1 MDESVHGKLCA
12 LRLLRE
18 AMLHQIIHTAT
29 ITLQLP
35 YATQA
40 HAEVAALRAAG
51 IPVDD
56 LGNARSGYLFVRTTG
71 RGPQRTNTFRWFA
84 TGIGE
89 SLAAIGASPPPPQCS
104 EAQAASH

>member
-1 MDESVHGKLCA
+1 M
-12 LRLLRE
+12 RE

-35 YATQA
+35 YAT
-40 HAEVAALRAAG
+40 HANAEIAALRAAG
-51 IPVDD
+51 IPVDE

-84 TGIGE
+84 AGIGHRPH
-89 SLAAIGASPPPPQCS
+89 SAGASAVVPELGADPQLS
-104 EAQAASH
+104 FVF